1 MKINDFDNVELDLSC
16 GQKKAIRDIKKGE
29 KVVKYGEIIGHA
41 TKDIKKD
48 ELVHMH
54 NLASDISFDVEFSCK
69 AEGKVNSSFSPLTFD
84 GYIRSDGRIG
94 VRNEVWIIPTVGCVN
109 PLARRL
115 AAETGAKALCHPW
128 GCSQVGENLERTG
141 ALLASLAR
149 HPNAAGVLVLGLGCE
164 NNTLSSMKE
173 RLKDTDPERVKF
185 LNAQDCENE
194 YTEALKILNDLFEK
208 IKDDKREPCD
218 FSKLKIGLKCGGS
231 DAYSGICANRLVGL
245 VSEKLYK
252 HGASCLMC
260 EIPETFGGEHLL
272 LKRAVNENVLEKAK
286 NIMKR
291 FRLYYKKYGEGV
303 SDNPSPGN
311 HEGGITTLEE
321 KSLGCIQKGGTLPLV
336 NVLEMGE
343 SAPDVS
349 GLQLIDGPGNDL
361 ISSTNLTASGAQI
374 ILFTTGR
381 GTLFSSPVP
390 TLKIAS
396 NAPLAK
402 KKPHWIDFDSSPC
415 LESDTGFEEESEKLF
430 NLILK
435 TANGKETRAEENG
448 YYDISL
454 FFDGAIL

>member
-1 MKINDFDNVELDLSC
+1 MRINDIDNVELDLSC
-16 GQKKAIRDIKKGE
+16 GQKKAVRDIKKGE
-29 KVVKYGEIIGHA
+29 KVIKYGEIIGHA
-41 TKDIKKD
+41 TCDVKKG

-54 NLASDISFDVEFSCK
+54 NLESDIDFDVEFTCK
-69 AEGKVNSSFSPLTFD
+69 AEGEVRKSFSPLTFQ
-84 GYIRSDGRIG
+84 GYIRADGRVG

-109 PLARRL
+109 PLAQKL
-115 AAETGAKALCHPW
+115 ARETGAKALCHPW

-141 ALLASLAR
+141 AILASLAR

-164 NNTLSSMKE
+164 NNTLASMKE
-173 RLKDTDPERVKF
+173 RLKDTDPERVRF

-194 YTEALKILNDLFEK
+194 YDTAYKILLQLFEIAK
-208 IKDDKREPCD
+208 KDKREPCD

-245 VSEKLYK
+245 VSEKIYEK
-252 HGASCLMC
+252 GGTCLMC

-272 LKRAVNENVLEKAK
+272 LKRAVNESILEKAK

-291 FRLYYKKYGEGV
+291 FRGYYKKYGEGV
-303 SDNPSPGN
+303 ADNPSPGN

-336 NVLEMGE
+336 NVLEMSE
-343 SAPDVS
+343 RAPDIS

-381 GTLFSSPVP
+381 GTLFSSPAP

-415 LESDTGFEEESEKLF
+415 LESDDGFDKEADKLF
-430 NLILK
+430 DLILK
-435 TANGKETRAEENG
+435 TANGEKTRAEENG